1 MMFFLMTISL
11 VMSMFLIVFKHPL
24 SMGLTLLIQ
33 TIVVSLSVGFF
44 SMSYWYSYI
53 LFLVMVGGMLVLF
66 IYMTSVASNEM
77 FLYSYKIM
85 IMFWILIISMMIIYL
100 KMDNFLIYINNTNLE
115 SSNFLLTY
123 SMNLNLSMNKY
134 LMFPTNFINYM
145 IIIYL
150 LITLIAV
157 VKITDIKQG
166 PLRQM
171 N

>member
-1 MMFFLMTISL
+1 MFFLMTISL